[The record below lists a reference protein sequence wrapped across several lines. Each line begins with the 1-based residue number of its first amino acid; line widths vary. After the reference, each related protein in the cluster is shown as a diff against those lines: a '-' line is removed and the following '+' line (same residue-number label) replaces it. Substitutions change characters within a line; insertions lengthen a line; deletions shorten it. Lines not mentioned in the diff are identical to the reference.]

1 MSDMYANLKGNSGL
15 TPAARPENSGLTPV
29 AHQGNSGLTP
39 AARLPDRYWF
49 LTWTTYGTWLPGD
62 DRGFVSN
69 IDRGDG
75 KGHRLNIPGT
85 EPASKVR
92 GLEIM
97 ARNKMTGPPVFLVLE
112 QATALFDQ
120 FRETANYR
128 GWELIA
134 IAIMRNHVHVVVGV
148 PGDPEPETILGSL
161 KSYGSRRLNR
171 EFGKRESDTWW
182 TEGGSRRRL
191 KTESNVLAAI
201 AYVRDQEYPLVV
213 WISDQWQL
221 GLAPEL
227 ASGGRE
233 SAVSESAVSESAVSI
248 DKKQGADAPRSPKG
262 EW

>member
-1 MSDMYANLKGNSGL
+1 MSDIYANLK
-15 TPAARPENSGLTPV
+15 
-29 AHQGNSGLTP
+29 GNSGLTP

-85 EPASKVR
+85 EPASKIR

-97 ARNKMTGPPVFLVLE
+97 AREKMAGPPVYLNLE
-112 QATALFDQ
+112 QATALLDQ

-134 IAIMRNHVHVVVGV
+134 IAIMRNHVHIVVGV
-148 PGDPEPETILGSL
+148 PGDPEPETILGNL

-213 WISDQWQL
+213 WIADQWSP

-227 ASGGRE
+227 ASRGR
-233 SAVSESAVSESAVSI
+233 ESAVSESAVSI
-248 DKKQGADAPRSPKG
+248 DKNRGLTPPAR
-262 EW
+262 